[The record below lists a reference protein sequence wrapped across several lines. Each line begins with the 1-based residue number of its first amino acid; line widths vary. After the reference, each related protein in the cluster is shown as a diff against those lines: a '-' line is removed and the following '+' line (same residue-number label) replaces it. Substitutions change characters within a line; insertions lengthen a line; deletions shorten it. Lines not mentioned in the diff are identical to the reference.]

1 MKGWL
6 RWTFLILGG
15 LVAAALIGAGALF
28 YLVSRLDVRAEVER
42 AVENA
47 TGRDLTIA
55 GDVGVS
61 FWPVLGLRAEDATLA
76 NVEGGRAPAF
86 IAMDEIDVGVELR
99 PLLNQDVRVRR
110 LVLQRPRIALEV
122 DAEGRPNWI
131 MRPRAAPTTPQQPA
145 PDPNTPPAR
154 QREVSLREIRIAD
167 GEVSF
172 FDARRGAGW
181 VVGDADLTTAV
192 TSMSA
197 PVRLAGSVRY
207 NDQAVQLEVDLKD
220 PSAVAAGRNS
230 EIQVEIESELLNAS
244 FDGVTTALSGEV
256 AGAIQASG
264 PSLRQLSA
272 WSGSPI
278 VGGTGLDAFSVTGRI
293 AIGGGRYDFSNAGF
307 AIDRIQGRGD
317 FVLSQ
322 LRGKPYLSGRL
333 ELFDFDLNPYIGGQ
347 AAPPVT
353 TPVEAPTEGPPAAQT
368 AAAPTAEIAAVEA
381 PPRTVDIAAAPS
393 EQPIDFSGLRAINAD
408 LELTTHV
415 MLVQHM
421 RIDRAQLS
429 LVLND
434 GFMAATLHN
443 LTLYGGSGRG
453 RFELQ
458 AQDAGVRTMQDLVFD
473 GVDAQR
479 FLGDAVNFGNIEG
492 RSEMAINL
500 RTQGATQTELINN
513 ARGRVH
519 IEVVSGVLRGVDLG
533 GVSRTI
539 RNALRGELIAPEART
554 PFHGFSATFAV
565 ANGALASSDLSFNTP
580 NLAIPGIGVIDLG
593 AKRLDLRMAPRSAQG
608 GGIVVPFSARGPF
621 TALAYDSDLRGRA
634 RAEIEPRVREID
646 AAARVQ

>member
-1 MKGWL
+1 
-6 RWTFLILGG
+6 
-15 LVAAALIGAGALF
+15 VAAALIGAGVLF

-61 FWPVLGLRAEDATLA
+61 FWPVLGLRAEEATLA
-76 NVEGGRAPAF
+76 NVESGRAVAF

-131 MRPRAAPTTPQQPA
+131 MQPRTAPPTPQQPPA
-145 PDPNTPPAR
+145 DPNAPPAR
-154 QREVSLREIRIAD
+154 PREVSLREIRITD

-181 VVGDADLTTAV
+181 VVGDADLSTAI
-192 TSMSA
+192 TSMSS
-197 PVRLAGSVRY
+197 PVRLEGSVRY
-207 NDQAVQLEVDLKD
+207 NDQPVKLEVDLAD

-264 PSLRQLSA
+264 PSLRQLAA
-272 WSGSPI
+272 WSGSPL
-278 VGGTGLDAFSVTGRI
+278 VGATGLDAFSVTGRI
-293 AIGGGRYDFSNAGF
+293 AIGSGRYDFSNAGF
-307 AIDRIQGRGD
+307 ALDRLQGRGD

-353 TPVEAPTEGPPAAQT
+353 TPVEAPTEAQT
-368 AAAPTAEIAAVEA
+368 ASAPTAEIAAVEA

-393 EQPIDFSGLRAINAD
+393 EAPIDFSGLRAINAD

-453 RFELQ
+453 RFELE
-458 AQDAGVRTMQDLVFD
+458 ARDAGVRTMQDLVFD

-479 FLGDAVNFGNIEG
+479 FLSDAVNFGNIEG

-500 RTQGATQTELINN
+500 RTQGATQMELINN

-565 ANGALASSDLSFNTP
+565 ANGALASSDLSFNTSD
-580 NLAIPGIGVIDLG
+580 LAIPGMGVIDLG

-608 GGIVVPFSARGPF
+608 GGIVVPFAARGPF

-634 RAEIEPRVREID
+634 RAEIEPRIREID

>member
-1 MKGWL
+1 MSGWL

-42 AVENA
+42 AVESA

-99 PLLNQDVRVRR
+99 PLLDQDVRVRR

-131 MRPRAAPTTPQQPA
+131 MRPTTQSPPSRPVD
-145 PDPNTPPAR
+145 PDAPPAR
-154 QREVSLREIRIAD
+154 QRAVSLREVRISD

-181 VVGDADLTTAV
+181 VVGDADLSTAI
-192 TSMSA
+192 TSLSE
-197 PVRLAGSVRY
+197 PVRLEGSVRY
-207 NDQAVQLEVDLKD
+207 NDKPVELEVELAD
-220 PSAVAAGRNS
+220 PSAVGAGRNS
-230 EIQVEIESELLNAS
+230 AIEVEIESELLNAS
-244 FDGVTTALSGEV
+244 FDGQTTALSGEV

-264 PSLRQLSA
+264 PSLLQLAS

-278 VGGTGLDAFSVTGRI
+278 VGGVGLGAFSVTGRI

-307 AIDRIQGRGD
+307 ALDRIQGRGD

-333 ELFDFDLNPYIGGQ
+333 ELFDFDLNPYIGGE
-347 AAPPVT
+347 APPAPT
-353 TPVEAPTEGPPAAQT
+353 TPVEAPTSAQT
-368 AAAPTAEIAAVEA
+368 ASAPTAEIAAVAA

-393 EQPIDFSGLRAINAD
+393 ERPIDFAGLRAINAD
-408 LELTTHV
+408 LELTTHAV
-415 MLVQHM
+415 LVQHM
-421 RIDRAQLS
+421 RIDRGQLS

-453 RFELQ
+453 RFELD
-458 AQDAGVRTMQDLVFD
+458 AREAGVRTMQDLVFD
-473 GVDAQR
+473 GVDTQR
-479 FLGDAVNFGNIEG
+479 FLSDAVNFGNIEG
-492 RSEMAINL
+492 RGELALNL
-500 RTQGATQTELINN
+500 RTNGTTQAQLINN

-519 IEVVSGVLRGVDLG
+519 LEVVSGALRGVDLG

-539 RNALRGELIAPEART
+539 RNAMRGELIAPEART

-580 NLAIPGIGVIDLG
+580 DLAIPGIGVIDLA
-593 AKRLDLRMAPRSAQG
+593 AKRLDMRMAPRSARG

-621 TALAYDSDLRGRA
+621 TALAYDSDIRGRA
-634 RAEIEPRVREID
+634 RTEIEPRIREID

>member
-1 MKGWL
+1 MKSWL

-15 LVAAALIGAGALF
+15 LLAGALIGAGALF

-122 DAEGRPNWI
+122 DAQGRPNWI
-131 MRPRAAPTTPQQPA
+131 MQPRTAPAPTTPTQ
-145 PDPNTPPAR
+145 PDPNAPPAR

-181 VVGDADLTTAV
+181 VVGDADLATAI

-207 NDQAVQLEVDLKD
+207 NDQPVQLEVDLKD

-264 PSLRQLSA
+264 PSLRQLAA
-272 WSGSPI
+272 WSGSPL
-278 VGGTGLDAFSVTGRI
+278 VGATGLDAFSVTGRI

-353 TPVEAPTEGPPAAQT
+353 TPVEAPTEAPPAAQT

-415 MLVQHM
+415 VLVQHM

-479 FLGDAVNFGNIEG
+479 FLSDAVNFGNIEG

-500 RTQGATQTELINN
+500 RTQGVTQTELINN

-554 PFHGFSATFAV
+554 PFQGFSATFAV
-565 ANGALASSDLSFNTP
+565 ANGALASDDLSFNTP

-593 AKRLDLRMAPRSAQG
+593 AKRLDLRMAPRSPQG

-621 TALAYDSDLRGRA
+621 AALAYDSDLRGRA
-634 RAEIEPRVREID
+634 RTEIEPRIREID
-646 AAARVQ
+646 VAARVQ

>member
-1 MKGWL
+1 MKSWL

-15 LVAAALIGAGALF
+15 LVAAALIGAGVLF

-42 AVENA
+42 AVETA

-61 FWPVLGLRAEDATLA
+61 FWPVLGLRAEEATLA

-131 MRPRAAPTTPQQPA
+131 MRPRTAPGPQQPA
-145 PDPNTPPAR
+145 PDPNAPPAR
-154 QREVSLREIRIAD
+154 QREVSLREIRITD

-181 VVGDADLTTAV
+181 VVGDADLSTAI

-197 PVRLAGSVRY
+197 PVRLTGSVRY
-207 NDQAVQLEVDLKD
+207 NDQAVQLEIDLKD

-333 ELFDFDLNPYIGGQ
+333 ELFDFDLNPYIGGE

-353 TPVEAPTEGPPAAQT
+353 TPVEAPTEAPPTAQT
-368 AAAPTAEIAAVEA
+368 AAAPTAEIAAVAA

-393 EQPIDFSGLRAINAD
+393 EQPIDFSMLRAINAD

-479 FLGDAVNFGNIEG
+479 FLSDAVNFGNIEG

-519 IEVVSGVLRGVDLG
+519 IEVVSGTLRGVDLG

-554 PFHGFSATFAV
+554 PFHGFSATLAV
-565 ANGALASSDLSFNTP
+565 ANGALASDDLSFNTSD
-580 NLAIPGIGVIDLG
+580 LAIPGIGVIDLG

-634 RAEIEPRVREID
+634 RAEIAPRIQEID

>member
-1 MKGWL
+1 MKSWL

-61 FWPVLGLRAEDATLA
+61 FWPVLGLRAENATLA

-110 LVLQRPRIALEV
+110 LVLQRPQIALEV

-131 MRPRAAPTTPQQPA
+131 MQPRTTPTPTTPTQPT
-145 PDPNTPPAR
+145 DPNAPPAR
-154 QREVSLREIRIAD
+154 QREVSLREIRITD

-181 VVGDADLTTAV
+181 VVGDADLSTAI
-192 TSMSA
+192 TSMSS
-197 PVRLAGSVRY
+197 PVRLTGGVRY
-207 NDQAVQLEVDLKD
+207 NDQAVQLEVDLQD

-264 PSLRQLSA
+264 PSLRRLAA
-272 WSGSPI
+272 WSGSPL
-278 VGGTGLDAFSVTGRI
+278 VGATGLDAFSVTGRI
-293 AIGGGRYDFSNAGF
+293 SIGGGRFDFSNAGF

-333 ELFDFDLNPYIGGQ
+333 ELFDFDLNPYIGGV

-353 TPVEAPTEGPPAAQT
+353 TPVEAPTEAQT
-368 AAAPTAEIAAVEA
+368 ASAPTAEIAAVVA

-393 EQPIDFSGLRAINAD
+393 EAPVDFSGLRAINAD

-415 MLVQHM
+415 TLVQHM

-453 RFELQ
+453 RFELE

-479 FLGDAVNFGNIEG
+479 FLSDAVNFGNIEG

-565 ANGALASSDLSFNTP
+565 ANGALASDDLSFNTP
-580 NLAIPGIGVIDLG
+580 DLAIPGIGVIDLSG
-593 AKRLDLRMAPRSAQG
+593 KRLDLRMAPRSAQG

-634 RAEIEPRVREID
+634 RTEIEPRVREID

>member
-1 MKGWL
+1 MKSWL

-28 YLVSRLDVRAEVER
+28 YMVSRLDVRAEVER

-61 FWPVLGLRAEDATLA
+61 FWPVLGLRAEEATLA

-131 MRPRAAPTTPQQPA
+131 MQPRTAPTPQQPA
-145 PDPNTPPAR
+145 PDPDAPPAR
-154 QREVSLREIRIAD
+154 PREVSLREIRISD

-172 FDARRGAGW
+172 FDARRGVGW
-181 VVGDADLTTAV
+181 VVGDADLTTAI
-192 TSMSA
+192 TSMSS
-197 PVRLAGSVRY
+197 PVRLTGSVRY
-207 NDQAVQLEVDLKD
+207 NDQAVELEVDLAD

-264 PSLRQLSA
+264 PSLRQLAA
-272 WSGSPI
+272 WSGSPL
-278 VGGTGLDAFSVTGRI
+278 VGATGLDAFSVTGRI

-307 AIDRIQGRGD
+307 ALDRIQGRGD

-353 TPVEAPTEGPPAAQT
+353 TPVEAPTEAQT
-368 AAAPTAEIAAVEA
+368 ASAPTAEIAAVEA

-453 RFELQ
+453 RFELE
-458 AQDAGVRTMQDLVFD
+458 ARDSGVRTMQDLVFD

-479 FLGDAVNFGNIEG
+479 FLSDAVNFGNIEG

-565 ANGALASSDLSFNTP
+565 ANGALASSDLSFNTSD
-580 NLAIPGIGVIDLG
+580 LAIPGVGVIDLD
-593 AKRLDLRMAPRSAQG
+593 AKRLDLRMAPRSARG
-608 GGIVVPFSARGPF
+608 GGIVVPFSVRGPF
-621 TALAYDSDLRGRA
+621 TALAYDSDIRGRA
-634 RAEIEPRVREID
+634 RTEIEPRIREID